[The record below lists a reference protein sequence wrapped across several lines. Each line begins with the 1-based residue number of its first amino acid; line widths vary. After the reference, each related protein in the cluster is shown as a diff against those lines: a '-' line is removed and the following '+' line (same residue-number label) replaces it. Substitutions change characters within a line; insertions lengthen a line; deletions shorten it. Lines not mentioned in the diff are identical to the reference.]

1 MEITL
6 KILDEIYSEISSRN
20 KELAPGSVVH
30 SDTFIKY
37 MASSTG
43 LPKESIKTAIAILIE
58 SHKVL
63 SIEIVTSDEKRRIE
77 QIDGYVAADLPVVR
91 NLNSFFKDH
100 LVKAYEFQFH
110 KRAGSAQIVRE
121 LFPMI
126 KSLNNTELG
135 QVLNKTIMLHE
146 YERLLEKE
154 WRAYAPE
161 WQEQRLA
168 ELSLKYGF
176 HYKPSVPVNIP
187 QQVLD
192 ASASVNEDEIIMR
205 PVAPVKGSLKTE
217 RAVDAPQYKEF
228 ADKESQ
234 YPLQRILNIYGVDFF
249 IKVQFRKYKFSYVRK
264 IVEDKQIIKKR
275 DLLLIREMIAKVKDS
290 DKLGRDS
297 NLESCRDEINRLERA
312 VTHAIY
318 FSV

>member
-1 MEITL
+1 MEITQ

-30 SDTFIKY
+30 SDSFIKY
-37 MASSTG
+37 TASSTG
-43 LPKESIKTAIAILIE
+43 LPKESVKTAIAILIE
-58 SHKVL
+58 AHKVL

-77 QIDGYVAADLPVVR
+77 QVDGYIVADLPVVR

-192 ASASVNEDEIIMR
+192 ASATVNSEEIIAH
-205 PVAPVKGSLKTE
+205 APPKNNPKAE
-217 RAVDAPQYKEF
+217 RAVDAPQYKDF

-234 YPLQRILNIYGVDFF
+234 YPLQRILNIYGIDFF
-249 IKVQFRKYKFSYVRK
+249 VKVQFRKYKFSYVRK
-264 IVEDKQIIKKR
+264 IVEDKQIMKKK
-275 DLLLIREMIAKVKDS
+275 DLLFIREMISKVKDS
-290 DKLGRDS
+290 DKLGRDA
-297 NLESCRDEINRLERA
+297 NLESCREEINRLERA

>member
-1 MEITL
+1 MEITQ
-6 KILDEIYSEISSRN
+6 KILDEIYTEITARN

-30 SDTFIKY
+30 SDSFIKY

-43 LPKESIKTAIAILIE
+43 LPKESVKTAIAILIE

-77 QIDGYVAADLPVVR
+77 QVDGYVAADLSVVR

-192 ASASVNEDEIIMR
+192 ASAAINSEE
-205 PVAPVKGSLKTE
+205 PVSNTRTQAKTNVKTE

-234 YPLQRILNIYGVDFF
+234 YPLQRILNIYGIDFF
-249 IKVQFRKYKFSYVRK
+249 VKVQFRKYKFSYVRK
-264 IVEDKQIIKKR
+264 IIEDKQIVKKK
-275 DLLLIREMIAKVKDS
+275 DLLFIREMISKVKDS
-290 DKLGRDS
+290 DKFGRDS